1 MQWLSGMEEALG
13 AEGAPRLVSLHTSPP
28 APPYIQSSNIS
39 PKTMLFSW
47 KIEVAWKLYPLKTEK
62 GGCDGWGICKI

>member
-1 MQWLSGMEEALG
+1 
-13 AEGAPRLVSLHTSPP
+13 
-28 APPYIQSSNIS
+28 
-39 PKTMLFSW
+39 MLFSW